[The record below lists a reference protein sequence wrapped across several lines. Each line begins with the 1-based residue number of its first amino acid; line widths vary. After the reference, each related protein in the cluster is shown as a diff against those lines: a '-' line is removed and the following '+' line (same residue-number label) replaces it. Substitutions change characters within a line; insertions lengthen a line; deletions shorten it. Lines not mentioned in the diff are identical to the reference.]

1 MQQSNPKFEVIEMGF
16 IRVKDKNGLY
26 RDESNSA
33 IINMNENEY
42 NTYLESYKKVYSE
55 KQKIKNL
62 ENDVNEIKSDLN
74 EIKNLLRGL
83 ANGS

>member
-1 MQQSNPKFEVIEMGF
+1 MGF

-83 ANGS
+83 ANGSW